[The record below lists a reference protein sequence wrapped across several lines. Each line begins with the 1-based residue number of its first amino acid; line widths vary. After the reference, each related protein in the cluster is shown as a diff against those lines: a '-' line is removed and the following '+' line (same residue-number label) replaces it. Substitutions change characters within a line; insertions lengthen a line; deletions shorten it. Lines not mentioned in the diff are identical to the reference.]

1 MSKSNLW
8 TATFNRS
15 GKTFRTVEA
24 VDGPLAMRRAIL
36 DKRSRTDVK
45 SGEEWSFHIFGASKV
60 DPDRDP
66 IYYAF
71 LVEKLADAP
80 AKIRSGMHFAS
91 GRVDKAFT
99 KFATSAADDQ
109 SSVKPWT
116 STLPSNAEE
125 RAKSLFA
132 PIERDGKDLKSLG
145 KIFAR
150 KKAETDN
157 EAVAIAGGIG
167 CMEDLLKRNRA
178 DEAFVIEKLQALIQ
192 NDFDDGMACA
202 VRVVAARAE
211 KESLLSDG
219 RKYASMRSQAKR
231 IKDKNGALPENLS
244 DEALNK
250 VGQELDTRRAALKS
264 LVADHD
270 GKVDTTLNKLDRAL
284 LDFVNPWW
292 GDRQEARSQVD
303 EVCSRVGILN
313 RIRKE
318 REEHL
323 DSLASLVDM
332 YQARMTALIS

>member
-8 TATFNRS
+8 TATFLRS
-15 GKTFRTVEA
+15 GKTFRTEEPVN
-24 VDGPLAMRRAIL
+24 GPLGPRRAIL

-80 AKIRSGMHFAS
+80 ARRGVHFAP
-91 GRVDKAFT
+91 GRLNEA
-99 KFATSAADDQ
+99 SAMPRTA
-109 SSVKPWT
+109 
-116 STLPSNAEE
+116 TLPSNAEE

-132 PIERDGKDLKSLG
+132 PVATDGKDLKSLG

-157 EAVAIAGGIG
+157 EARAIAGGIG

-178 DEAFVIEKLQALIQ
+178 DEGFVVEKLKAHIQ

-202 VRVVAARAE
+202 VRVVEARAQ
-211 KESLLSDG
+211 KESLLADG
-219 RKYASMRSQAKR
+219 RKYASLRSQAKR
-231 IKDKNGALPENLS
+231 IKDKNGVLPENLS
-244 DEALNK
+244 DEALDK
-250 VGQELDTRRAALKS
+250 VGQELDTRRATLKS

-270 GKVDTTLNKLDRAL
+270 GKVDATLNKLDRAL

-292 GDRQEARSQVD
+292 SDKQEARSQVD
-303 EVCSRVGILN
+303 EVCSLVGILH

-332 YQARMTALIS
+332 YEARMTALVS

>member
-8 TATFNRS
+8 TATFKSS
-15 GKTFRTVEA
+15 GKTFRTA
-24 VDGPLAMRRAIL
+24 LPVDGPLGPRRAIL

-60 DPDRDP
+60 DPNRDP

-80 AKIRSGMHFAS
+80 VNARRGVHYAS
-91 GRVDKAFT
+91 I
-99 KFATSAADDQ
+99 
-109 SSVKPWT
+109 SVKPWT
-116 STLPSNAEE
+116 PTHPGNAEE
-125 RAKSLFA
+125 RARSLFA
-132 PIERDGKDLKSLG
+132 PVESDGKDLKSLG
-145 KIFAR
+145 KVFAR

-157 EAVAIAGGIG
+157 EARAIASGIG
-167 CMEDLLKRNRA
+167 CMEDMLKRNRA
-178 DEAFVIEKLQALIQ
+178 DEGFVLEKLRAHIQ

-202 VRVVAARAE
+202 LRVVAARAE
-211 KESLLSDG
+211 KESLLTDG

-244 DEALNK
+244 DEVLDK

-270 GKVDTTLNKLDRAL
+270 GKVDTTLNALDRAL

-303 EVCSRVGILN
+303 EVCSLVEVLN

-318 REEHL
+318 RDEHL